1 MVGFNNR
8 VLRSSIIDTLSL
20 LERIRFLSFVCSNLD
35 QFYEIRVAGLLQKVD
50 GGSTKSGIDG
60 MLPAELLDEIRIQA
74 GRMAEDKQACWN
86 NVLQPAL
93 HKNNISFKKVEEL
106 SKEEFNWLKTYFKKE
121 VFPVLTPLAID
132 PTHPFPLILNKSLNL
147 IVALKNQRKKKADT
161 LMAVVPVPRVLPRL
175 LEIQSQ
181 GHHE

>member
-1 MVGFNNR
+1 M
-8 VLRSSIIDTLSL
+8 
-20 LERIRFLSFVCSNLD
+20 
-35 QFYEIRVAGLLQKVD
+35 AGLLQKVD

-147 IVALKNQRKKKADT
+147 IVALKNQRKKKGRYSYGGGSRPSRTAK
-161 LMAVVPVPRVLPRL
+161 VIRN
-175 LEIQSQ
+175 QSQ